1 MVPRGLRLRFGVVA
15 GLLVLTGVVTD
26 TVRPSESVTAVT
38 SRLAGA
44 LEREDDAGLLILAGD
59 VRVTD
64 VLAAAVDG
72 SGAQE
77 QGPFRI
83 GVDLVS
89 ISVSVSDHGHR
100 FIGDLK
106 RDDFV
111 VTENGIPQE
120 LSFFARTG
128 VPLALALLID
138 TSSSMQ
144 STLDTAQEAAIGF
157 VRHLSAADVATVVS
171 FDSDVEIVQGFTND
185 AVALQD
191 GIRRTR
197 AHGST
202 SLYNAVY
209 IALKE
214 LNKTIRQGDS
224 RSPRRRAIVL
234 LSDGDDTS
242 SLVSFDEIIDLA
254 SRSDTIIYTIGL
266 GRPDATLSRR
276 KYEDG
281 EVRATK
287 TGATDW
293 RSVVLSTA
301 REGAGRRVSR
311 HPGRALK
318 PGPRW
323 PTNRARSVGTESG
336 GRFTCR

>member
-1 MVPRGLRLRFGVVA
+1 
-15 GLLVLTGVVTD
+15 
-26 TVRPSESVTAVT
+26 
-38 SRLAGA
+38 
-44 LEREDDAGLLILAGD
+44 
-59 VRVTD
+59 
-64 VLAAAVDG
+64 
-72 SGAQE
+72 
-77 QGPFRI
+77 
-83 GVDLVS
+83 
-89 ISVSVSDHGHR
+89 
-100 FIGDLK
+100 
-106 RDDFV
+106 
-111 VTENGIPQE
+111 
-120 LSFFARTG
+120 
-128 VPLALALLID
+128 
-138 TSSSMQ
+138 MQ

-171 FDSDVEIVQGFTND
+171 FDSDVEIVQDFTHD

-214 LNKTIRQGDS
+214 LNKTIRQDDS

-242 SLVSFDEIIDLA
+242 SLVSFDEIINLA

-266 GRPDATLSRR
+266 GRRDTTLSSR

-281 EVRATK
+281 EYVLRKLAQQ
-287 TGATDW
+287 TGG
-293 RSVVLSTA
+293 RSFFPQHA
-301 REGAGRRVSR
+301 RELAGVYQ
-311 HPGRALK
+311 GIQEDYQT
-318 PGPRW
+318 GPRW

-336 GRFTCR
+336 GRFTCRSSGRESRLGPARATSRQRSSGRVQGLERQLRTVGARRPWRSDPSRSSTSSMERSSRRSLRATRLATRRPMNARTEPGARSIKLKRPDLKGARIRTRPGYYAALAPR

>member
-1 MVPRGLRLRFGVVA
+1 LVAESLRQPRR
-15 GLLVLTGVVTD
+15 
-26 TVRPSESVTAVT
+26 SVTMN
-38 SRLAGA
+38 RLARAACIVG
-44 LEREDDAGLLILAGD
+44 I
-59 VRVTD
+59 
-64 VLAAAVDG
+64 AAVAVNG

-77 QGPFRI
+77 QGAFRVA
-83 GVDLVS
+83 VDLVS
-89 ISVSVSDHGHR
+89 ISVSVTDDGHHH
-100 FIGDLK
+100 IGNLE

-111 VTENGIPQE
+111 VTENGVPQDV
-120 LSFFARTG
+120 SFFARTG

-171 FDSDVEIVQGFTND
+171 FDSDVEVVQGFTND

-191 GIRRTR
+191 AIRRTR
-197 AHGST
+197 ANGST

-214 LNKTIRQGDS
+214 LNKTIRQDDS
-224 RSPRRRAIVL
+224 RRPRRRAIIL

-254 SRSDTIIYTIGL
+254 SRSDPIIYTIGL
-266 GRPDATLSRR
+266 GRREATLASR

-281 EVRATK
+281 EYVLRKLAQQTGGRSFFPQQVRELAGVYQGIQEELSNQYSLGYESSAK
-287 TGATDW
+287 RRDGKW
-293 RSVVLSTA
+293 RQIHVQLKRPGMTA
-301 REGAGRRVSR
+301 RTRQGYFAPPE
-311 HPGRALK
+311 
-318 PGPRW
+318 
-323 PTNRARSVGTESG
+323 
-336 GRFTCR
+336 